1 MMDRQERPKSRS
13 PYANS
18 AELSPDEKNLVE
30 SGLGRENDEGADPG
44 TLSEE
49 DIRQPVGAMRRSEV
63 TGKHDAG
70 SQANETDDGLDSET
84 EAVRHAAED
93 TPTGAN
99 EKKKGI
105 PVFDRAGAP
114 PKI

>member
-1 MMDRQERPKSRS
+1 MDRQERPKARS

-18 AELSPDEKNLVE
+18 TELGSRDKNLPA
-30 SGLGRENDEGADPG
+30 SGLGRENNHGAEPG
-44 TLSEE
+44 SLAEE
-49 DIRQPVGAMRRSEV
+49 EVRQSVGAMRRSEI

-70 SQANETDDGLDSET
+70 SQANETDDGLDSQT

-93 TPTGAN
+93 IPTGAN
-99 EKKKGI
+99 ERRHDT

>member
-1 MMDRQERPKSRS
+1 MDRKERPKSRS

-18 AELSPDEKNLVE
+18 TELGIRDKSLVE
-30 SGLGRENDEGADPG
+30 SGLGRENNAGADPG
-44 TLSEE
+44 IANEA
-49 DIRQPVGAMRRSEV
+49 DIRRPVGAMRRSEI

-84 EAVRHAAED
+84 EAMRHAAED
-93 TPTGAN
+93 IPIGADE
-99 EKKKGI
+99 EKRDI
-105 PVFDRAGAP
+105 PVFDRGETL